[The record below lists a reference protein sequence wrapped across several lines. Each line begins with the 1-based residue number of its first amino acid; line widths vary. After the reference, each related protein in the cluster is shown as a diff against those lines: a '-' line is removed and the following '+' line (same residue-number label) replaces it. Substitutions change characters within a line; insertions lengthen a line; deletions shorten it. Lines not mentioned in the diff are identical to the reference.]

1 MPRTPTRAWARLCL
15 FSYVGLK
22 RFLVFGVFSL
32 RSAGQHPDASVFL
45 VSAEQL
51 SASVSTGKSFQQ
63 QREAMKQTIEED
75 EPEKSGRSLLRPR
88 YDLIAVKT
96 RVGLEVM

>member
-1 MPRTPTRAWARLCL
+1 M
-15 FSYVGLK
+15 
-22 RFLVFGVFSL
+22 
-32 RSAGQHPDASVFL
+32 
-45 VSAEQL
+45 SAEQL